1 LVAVTKRDT
10 DDSYP
15 VFIDINN
22 IALTMH
28 QIDFSKK
35 PLIMGVVNVTPDSFS
50 DGGNFMTTDSAL
62 QQARKLVDEGADIIE
77 SRSVDAEE
85 ELKRILPLLN
95 ALVEEEIPVSVD
107 TSKPEVMEFA
117 ILAGVSMINDVN
129 ALRAPGALEAVAA
142 SKSVSVCLMHMQGRP
157 LDMQDN
163 PNYEDIVDDV
173 YHFLDE
179 RVNAVVAQGVARERI
194 AIDPGFG
201 FGKTLHHNL
210 SLLRNLNQ
218 FNRLGVPVLIGIS
231 RKSML
236 GAITGNPVDQRTYES
251 VAAALLAVINGA
263 ALVRVHDVKAT
274 KDALAV
280 YAALQHKEN

>member
-1 LVAVTKRDT
+1 
-10 DDSYP
+10 
-15 VFIDINN
+15 
-22 IALTMH
+22 MH

-62 QQARKLVDEGADIIE
+62 QQAKKLVDEGADIIDIGGE
-77 SRSVDAEE
+77 STRPGSRSVDAEE
-85 ELKRILPLLN
+85 ELKRISPLLN
-95 ALVEEEIPVSVD
+95 ALVKEEIPVSVD
-107 TSKPEVMEFA
+107 TSKPEVMKFA

-129 ALRAPGALEAVAA
+129 ALKAPGALETVAA

-157 LDMQDN
+157 VDMQNN
-163 PNYEDIVDDV
+163 PHYEDIVDDV
-173 YHFLDE
+173 YHFLEE
-179 RVNAVVAQGVARERI
+179 RVNAVVAQGIARERI

-218 FNRLGVPVLIGIS
+218 FNHLGVPVLIGIS

-251 VAAALLAVINGA
+251 VAAALLAVMNGA

-280 YAALQHKEN
+280 YAALKNKER